1 MKKKELKKMADK
13 ILALENIIDANENPL
28 DVQEAKEQIMK
39 ISRNL
44 DPNDM
49 MLIDEMIQ
57 EQMVKNS

>member
-13 ILALENIIDANENPL
+13 ILALENIIDANKNPL

>member
-1 MKKKELKKMADK
+1 MKKKELKKMADR
-13 ILALENIIDANENPL
+13 ILALENIIDANKNPL
-28 DVQEAKEQIMK
+28 DVQKAKEQIMK

>member
-44 DPNDM
+44 DSNDM

>member
-1 MKKKELKKMADK
+1 MKKKELKKMANK